1 MNAMRHFTKL
11 FVFAALSVAA
21 ASCGDVS
28 TTSRAPVYLVIE
40 SVSGIPGGAT
50 VGKPAATLLSDVQ
63 SLDTKPDPCSAS
75 SPCATVYNDN
85 GEATFHL
92 SEKDITSLSGPT
104 SNNQV
109 TLNRYH
115 VAYRRADGR
124 NIPGVDV
131 PYPFDGAVTVT
142 VPPTSNAT
150 VGFELV
156 RHAAK
161 LESPLVQLINNR
173 TFITTLAEV
182 TFYGQDVVGNEIQ
195 AVGSIQ
201 VDFGNFADR

>member
-28 TTSRAPVYLVIE
+28 TSSRAPVFLVLE
-40 SVSGIPGGAT
+40 SVAGIAGGAND
-50 VGKPAATLLSDVQ
+50 GKPASTLFSDVQ
-63 SLDTKPDPCSAS
+63 SLDTKPDPCSVTT
-75 SPCATVYNDN
+75 PCPTVYSDS

-92 SEKDITSLSGPT
+92 SEKDITSISGPT

-109 TLNRYH
+109 TINRYH

-124 NIPGVDV
+124 NVPGVDV
-131 PYPFDGAVTVT
+131 PYPFDGAITIT
-142 VPPTSNAT
+142 VPPTGKAT
-150 VGFELV
+150 TGFELV

-161 LESPLVQLINNR
+161 IESPLVQLITNR